1 MIAMSWG
8 ETMIR
13 HRIVRR
19 RVGIAGACCAALAA
33 GLLSGCGGAPSALV
47 PAGSPAGSAAAS
59 SAAIPSPAGPSSAT
73 DTGSATPATPAATAH
88 PAAADLGSGQVW
100 AWGGLGDEDDP
111 TSAALSL
118 PVRIGQ
124 LRDVTDIALAGY
136 KTYFLEKDGTVWQ
149 WSTTPGARQAL
160 AAPSTPTPVA
170 GIGGVA
176 SLVAVGDQSYGV
188 VALKHDGTVWT
199 WRVPDTQAVDGAGQ
213 VPSAPAA
220 VAGLTGV
227 TSLAVADEEGTVAL
241 VKDDGTVWTWG
252 TDDTVTGS
260 AAAFD
265 GIRPVQVAGLT
276 DVARLEG
283 EDAAFAVKHDGS
295 VWNWCADRSGC
306 WTYRAPIAKKGAQ
319 TKPPVVNGAV
329 VPLVTRVPGLNDPVA
344 IHDPGGYGGAVAYAV
359 AKDGTVWAWGDN
371 DWGQLGDGTQTYR
384 TVPTRVSGLTGVT
397 KLVAF
402 DTGYDGW
409 GGTSAMAV
417 TKKGDVW
424 VWGNDDWGLFSGRE
438 TTYDA
443 NPKRTGILS
452 PRRLA
457 SLSGV
462 TNLVAFV
469 GDLSVESPT
478 LFAIHADGTVSAWGG
493 DLDGQ
498 LADGGGKDTRKP
510 AAVASLAG
518 VSRIVPDQG
527 LNVVFAVQ

>member
-1 MIAMSWG
+1 MLHHLA
-8 ETMIR
+8 
-13 HRIVRR
+13 RR
-19 RVGIAGACCAALAA
+19 RVGITGVCCAALAA
-33 GLLSGCGGAPSALV
+33 GLLSGCGGAPNALV
-47 PAGSPAGSAAAS
+47 PVSSPAGSATAS
-59 SAAIPSPAGPSSAT
+59 SAAVRAPSGPPSAT
-73 DTGSATPATPAATAH
+73 ATGSAAPATPTATAH

-100 AWGGLGDEDDP
+100 AWGGYGDEDEP
-111 TSAALSL
+111 TPAGLPL

-124 LRDVTDIALAGY
+124 LQDVTDIGLAGY
-136 KTYFLEKDGTVWQ
+136 ETYFLKKDGTVWQ
-149 WSTTPGARQAL
+149 WPTSPADAQAL
-160 AAPSTPTPVA
+160 AAPVGTTQVA
-170 GIGGVA
+170 GIDGVV

-188 VALKHDGTVWT
+188 AALKKDGTVWA
-199 WRVPDTQAVDGAGQ
+199 WLVPDTQTVGGADD
-213 VPSAPAA
+213 VPSTPAA
-220 VAGLTGV
+220 VPGLTGV
-227 TSLAVADEEGTVAL
+227 TSLAATSGETVAL
-241 VKDDGTVWTWG
+241 VKKDGTVWTWKVSG
-252 TDDTVTGS
+252 TVTDGAVTF
-260 AAAFD
+260 AA
-265 GIRPVQVAGLT
+265 PVRVTGLT

-283 EDAAFAVKHDGS
+283 EDAAFAVKEDGS

-306 WTYRAPIAKKGAQ
+306 RTYRLPLATKGGF
-319 TKPPVVNGAV
+319 TKPPVVDGAV

-344 IHDPGGYGGAVAYAV
+344 IHDSGGYGGAVAYAV

-371 DWGQLGDGTQTYR
+371 DWGQIGDGTQTYR

-397 KLVAF
+397 QLVEF

-457 SLSGV
+457 SLSSV
-462 TNLVAFV
+462 TSLVAFV

-478 LFAIHADGTVSAWGG
+478 LFAVHADGTVSAWGG
-493 DLDGQ
+493 NLNGE

-510 AAVASLAG
+510 ATVASLAG
-518 VSRIVPDQG
+518 ITRIVPYQVLG
-527 LNVVFAVQ
+527 VVFAIQ